1 MKFRLNLNQKLQR
14 VRFKMNSDKY
24 NNVIISLFV
33 VLGLVCNI
41 LISYGYTA
49 ITLVIITIIFVIYI
63 FISHIRDIKALDD
76 IAAKKDKDGDDHE

>member
-33 VLGLVCNI
+33 VLCLVCNI